1 MKIIARIFS
10 TIFHPLL
17 MPSLGTLFA
26 IFFSYLVFYPPTLKL
41 VLMGVIMLFTLLLPA
56 IFIIILY
63 KRKVISDIGLN
74 KREERGLPYL
84 MTFISYGACALL
96 LYRFSVPLW
105 ILGFMCGAI
114 LSLITAWLISYKWKI
129 SAHATGAGGFLACL
143 FYIMTKFEMLPLWFF
158 CLMILCV
165 GMLCTS
171 RIILNRHTFGQV
183 VAGTANGLFWILLCI
198 YLI

>member
-84 MTFISYGACALL
+84 MTFISYGACDLL
-96 LYRFSVPLW
+96 LYRSSGPLW

-114 LSLITAWLISYKWKI
+114 FSLITA
-129 SAHATGAGGFLACL
+129 
-143 FYIMTKFEMLPLWFF
+143 
-158 CLMILCV
+158 
-165 GMLCTS
+165 
-171 RIILNRHTFGQV
+171 
-183 VAGTANGLFWILLCI
+183 
-198 YLI
+198 